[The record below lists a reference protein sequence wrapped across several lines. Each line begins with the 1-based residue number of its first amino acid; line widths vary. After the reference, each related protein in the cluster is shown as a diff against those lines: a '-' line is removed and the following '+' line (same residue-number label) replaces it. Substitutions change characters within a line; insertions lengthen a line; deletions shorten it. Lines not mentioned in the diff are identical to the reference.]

1 MGLGVGGL
9 VQLSI
14 SRREKLRPRF
24 QVILVG
30 ANGYI
35 HADYHLLSLRCLDIR
50 TVFIADLGRRQ
61 DVIVHGLRYSAA

>member
-14 SRREKLRPRF
+14 SRRGKLRTRF

-35 HADYHLLSLRCLDIR
+35 PADYHPLTLRCLDIR
-50 TVFIADLGRRQ
+50 TVFIAAVRQ
-61 DVIVHGLRYSAA
+61 QEELPL